1 MNMSERSLKTKEI
14 IESKMKE
21 SLEAV
26 FVDVVDESW
35 KHAGHAAATG
45 GGHYILRVAS
55 EKFEGVS
62 LVNRNRIVFDILKE
76 EMKEDIHGFIVKAM
90 TPGEWEGA

>member
-1 MNMSERSLKTKEI
+1 MSERSLKTKET
-14 IESKMKE
+14 IENKMKE
-21 SLEAV
+21 FLEAV
-26 FVDVVDESW
+26 YVEVIDESW

-62 LVNRNRIVFDILKE
+62 LVNRNRMVFEILKE
-76 EMKEDIHGFIVKAM
+76 EMKEDIHGFIVKAL
-90 TPGEWEGA
+90 TPDEWKRA